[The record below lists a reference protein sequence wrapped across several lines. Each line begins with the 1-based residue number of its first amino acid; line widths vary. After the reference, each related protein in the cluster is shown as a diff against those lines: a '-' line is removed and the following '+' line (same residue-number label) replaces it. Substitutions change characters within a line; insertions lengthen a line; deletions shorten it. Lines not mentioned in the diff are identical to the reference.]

1 MAPSQAWRG
10 AKALATAERARAE
23 EGAGLVE
30 LMVAE
35 RVVETAQEVLV
46 TAVAVEAGVAR
57 EGCAGAALA
66 LAGHSVTNM
75 EVGVVEEARAVEA
88 RAAVAVAVAV
98 AGAEVKEAAA

>member
-1 MAPSQAWRG
+1 M
-10 AKALATAERARAE
+10 ALATAARARAE

-30 LMVAE
+30 LMVAA
-35 RVVETAQEVLV
+35 RVAETALV
-46 TAVAVEAGVAR
+46 VTEMAVVVEAGLAR
-57 EGCAGAALA
+57 EGYAGEALV
-66 LAGHSVTNM
+66 LAGHSVTKM